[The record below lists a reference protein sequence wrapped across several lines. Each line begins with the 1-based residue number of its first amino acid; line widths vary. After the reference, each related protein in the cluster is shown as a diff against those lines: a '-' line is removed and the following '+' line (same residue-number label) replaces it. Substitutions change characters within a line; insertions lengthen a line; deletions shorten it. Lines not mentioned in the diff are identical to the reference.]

1 LFSTHSQKH
10 LLLSQAQ
17 KIKPLLVPGNFIPY
31 VTHSKISIYQT
42 VFCAQSISMIVAPTV
57 QKNQERT
64 SNAQLKIT
72 IKSNFSI
79 SFFLLMLMLSSIY
92 VFSLTE
98 SSSYHMGDK
107 MNFFLKELIPALAP
121 LTA

>member
-1 LFSTHSQKH
+1 MFSTHSQKH
-10 LLLSQAQ
+10 LQLSQAQ

-64 SNAQLKIT
+64 IKAQKKFT
-72 IKSNFSI
+72 IKRIFQFRF
-79 SFFLLMLMLSSIY
+79 FFLC
-92 VFSLTE
+92 
-98 SSSYHMGDK
+98 
-107 MNFFLKELIPALAP
+107 
-121 LTA
+121 